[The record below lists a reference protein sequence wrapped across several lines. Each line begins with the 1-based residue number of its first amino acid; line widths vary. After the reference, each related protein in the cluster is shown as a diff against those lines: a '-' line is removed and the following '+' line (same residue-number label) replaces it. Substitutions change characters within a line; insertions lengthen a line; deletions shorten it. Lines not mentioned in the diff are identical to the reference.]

1 MKIFK
6 KLLITTLLLAF
17 YACNNE
23 SKKQSQIANTMLM
36 SHCIHKLTDVIVVDV
51 FSPPVASRIYS
62 YATLAAYE
70 TARLSQKNTQ
80 SIASKLNDFTPMPAL
95 EKGKTYD
102 FGVASLRAFSKTA
115 QKLTFSSFE
124 IEDFEAELMPNMK
137 ENLSETIFNNSIALG
152 DSVAATVLKR
162 AAKDNYKE
170 TRGMERY
177 AVTQKKGDWIPTS
190 PDYADAIEPNWMKM
204 KTFFLE
210 NPAQFRPQA
219 PTPYSEIK
227 GSAFDKLVQEVI
239 NISKRRSPEQ
249 TTMARFW
256 DDNAL
261 VTKHKGHAMFADK
274 KMTPG
279 GHWINI
285 AAMMCVQKDL
295 DLVKTTETLAL
306 TSLAIY
312 DSFLSCWEAKYATQR
327 VRPQTVIQNTVD
339 EKWVSFLQ
347 TPPFPEYTSGH
358 STISAAA
365 AEILTANIGDNVAY
379 EDTTEVRFGLFK
391 RKFKSFRQAAQESS
405 ISRVYG
411 GIHFSDATTAGSLQ
425 GQKIGKY
432 LLKKIKK

>member
-1 MKIFK
+1 
-6 KLLITTLLLAF
+6 
-17 YACNNE
+17 
-23 SKKQSQIANTMLM
+23 
-36 SHCIHKLTDVIVVDV
+36 
-51 FSPPVASRIYS
+51 
-62 YATLAAYE
+62 
-70 TARLSQKNTQ
+70 
-80 SIASKLNDFTPMPAL
+80 
-95 EKGKTYD
+95 
-102 FGVASLRAFSKTA
+102 
-115 QKLTFSSFE
+115 
-124 IEDFEAELMPNMK
+124 
-137 ENLSETIFNNSIALG
+137 
-152 DSVAATVLKR
+152 
-162 AAKDNYKE
+162 
-170 TRGMERY
+170 
-177 AVTQKKGDWIPTS
+177 
-190 PDYADAIEPNWMKM
+190 
-204 KTFFLE
+204 
-210 NPAQFRPQA
+210 
-219 PTPYSEIK
+219 
-227 GSAFDKLVQEVI
+227 
-239 NISKRRSPEQ
+239 
-249 TTMARFW
+249 MARFW